1 MAEKRALVVYAAA
14 YETAE
19 AALADLDAIEQLHKD
34 ELIGQFDAAVIDQE
48 NGKPHVVK
56 RMDRPHIRVIPEWFG
71 GGTLPRKELHEA
83 AEQLTAN
90 QAGLIAVGEP
100 TIEKGLDKALTG
112 AARVVKRAVDAT
124 TDEITSELQEALKEA
139 DMSSAEA
146 RTSVDMDL
154 EVDIIP
160 VSDVDRSKQFYQRL
174 GWRLD
179 ADDAPLEGLRIVQ
192 FTPPGSGCSVTFGQ
206 GLTAAAPGS
215 AEGGLIVSDIVAAHD
230 DLVGHGIDA
239 SEVWHGPPF
248 PREARQPGPD
258 PERTSYGSFCS
269 FDDPDGN
276 TWLVQ
281 EVTARLPGRV

>member
-1 MAEKRALVVYAAA
+1 MAEKNALIVYAAA
-14 YETAE
+14 YETVQ
-19 AALADLDAIEQLHKD
+19 AALADLNAIEQLHKD
-34 ELIGQFDAAVIDQE
+34 ELIGQYDAAVIDQE
-48 NGKPHVVK
+48 HGKPHVFK

-90 QAGLIAVGEP
+90 QAGSPCAS
-100 TIEKGLDKALTG
+100 IEKGLDKAFTG
-112 AARVVKRAVDAT
+112 AARVVKRAVQAT

-139 DMSSAEA
+139 DM
-146 RTSVDMDL
+146 VDMHL

-192 FTPPGSGCSVTFGQ
+192 FTPPGSGASVTFGT
-206 GLTAAAPGS
+206 GLTTAAPGS
-215 AEGGLIVSDIVAAHD
+215 AEGGLTVSDIVAAHD
-230 DLVGHGIDA
+230 ELAGRGIDA
-239 SEVWHGPPF
+239 SEIWHGPPF
-248 PREARQPGPD
+248 PVEARQPGPD

-269 FDDPDGN
+269 FTDPDGN

-281 EVTARLPGRV
+281 EVTTRLPGRV